1 MRKCTASSPSILH
14 PPHPHPLSLLQ
25 HLSFY
30 AMPALTETIDQGR
43 TRFIS
48 PIQLLTTVCLDF
60 EPTSELDAILHFV
73 CVGGKHA
80 SGAASKIDCR
90 EKKVSVKTQTRGKE
104 IKAAGKVESQTT
116 MLCVNSWKRESLHH
130 EKNATSPEKINTS
143 YWPMQKR
150 NVKGK

>member
-1 MRKCTASSPSILH
+1 MVYSTSLGRTKENRPQKPCKPSHNGSDIVTRKTVIEKCRNIAPARQNLMLHSEFDAQVHSLIPSILH
-14 PPHPHPLSLLQ
+14 SPHPHPLSLLQ

-90 EKKVSVKTQTRGKE
+90 EKKSR
-104 IKAAGKVESQTT
+104 
-116 MLCVNSWKRESLHH
+116 
-130 EKNATSPEKINTS
+130 
-143 YWPMQKR
+143 
-150 NVKGK
+150 